1 MKSTAATL
9 AALALTSGAD
19 AATPSV
25 VANLMDSLVSGEQQ
39 DVPLDAVT
47 DAVVTALAG

>member
-1 MKSTAATL
+1 ML
-9 AALALTSGAD
+9 GDRDLESGTVGLKD
-19 AATPSV
+19 
-25 VANLMDSLVSGEQQ
+25 LVSGEQQ